1 MRALH
6 STAPWEQAQVLAE
19 PLRRAKAAES
29 SFRNPQP
36 QSKRQKQR
44 GAKESDALDSMNYS
58 FRKLIVIN
66 TMIVQWPG
74 KIHGPAL
81 PGLLYAESGT
91 YFQLQLGMKFSPVW
105 VN

>member
-1 MRALH
+1 
-6 STAPWEQAQVLAE
+6 
-19 PLRRAKAAES
+19 
-29 SFRNPQP
+29 
-36 QSKRQKQR
+36 
-44 GAKESDALDSMNYS
+44 MNYS